1 MKFTLNY
8 KISIYFQTLLIFDFE
23 KGEAKKSSYSP
34 SQRTRD
40 MKKIILIISFICSAI
55 FSSMAQEKEM
65 YTLTVNISG
74 LKSSKGTLIVGLYN
88 QKDTF
93 LKKQF
98 QSKFINITHKQA
110 VVIFREI
117 PKGTY
122 AVSFI
127 HDENDNKKMDT
138 NLFGIPKED
147 YGCSNNAKG
156 FIGPPTYDDAKFV
169 LRENKMIKISL

>member
-117 PKGTY
+117 PKGT
-122 AVSFI
+122 
-127 HDENDNKKMDT
+127 KKWIPIYLESQKKIMDVR
-138 NLFGIPKED
+138 IMQK
-147 YGCSNNAKG
+147 
-156 FIGPPTYDDAKFV
+156 V
-169 LRENKMIKISL
+169 L